1 MNNLVK
7 STKGNYNKKLL
18 LESVNRPE
26 KFWKSIKRVFPS
38 KQQNGTS
45 TSFNING
52 AEISNKKSIAD
63 NFCLFFTN
71 VAETLKSKSI
81 LLKDFIWSYPETF
94 QRRTDAVF
102 KFKPVLV
109 ADVFK
114 YLKQLKS
121 GFLKDTAKS
130 RD

>member
-1 MNNLVK
+1 MRQCRKTNREVDWSNYKRQPNKVNNLVK

-71 VAETLKSKSI
+71 VGETLKSKSI
-81 LLKDFIWSYPETF
+81 PFERFYLVLSRNVSTQDG
-94 QRRTDAVF
+94 RRF
-102 KFKPVLV
+102 
-109 ADVFK
+109 
-114 YLKQLKS
+114 
-121 GFLKDTAKS
+121 
-130 RD
+130 

>member
-1 MNNLVK
+1 MVH
-7 STKGNYNKKLL
+7 
-18 LESVNRPE
+18 
-26 KFWKSIKRVFPS
+26 
-38 KQQNGTS
+38 
-45 TSFNING
+45 
-52 AEISNKKSIAD
+52 ISCGPCNKKSQKNND
-63 NFCLFFTN
+63 RLVNKNMDREWLSQKHGGMN

-114 YLKQLKS
+114 YLKQLKALFFNS
-121 GFLKDTAKS
+121 
-130 RD
+130 